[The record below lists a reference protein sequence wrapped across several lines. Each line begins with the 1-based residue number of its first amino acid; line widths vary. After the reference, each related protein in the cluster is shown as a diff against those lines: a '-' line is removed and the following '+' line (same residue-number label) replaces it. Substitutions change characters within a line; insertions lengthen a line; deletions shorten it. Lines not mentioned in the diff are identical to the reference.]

1 MSNILVIGGGMVGS
15 VIARD
20 LSEKY
25 DVTVADVSNTR
36 LKLLKKRN
44 PSFSTLEL
52 DVLNP
57 GELKPAV
64 DPFDIIVCGVP
75 AI

>member
-36 LKLLKKRN
+36 LKQIGRAH
-44 PSFSTLEL
+44 
-52 DVLNP
+52 V
-57 GELKPAV
+57 
-64 DPFDIIVCGVP
+64 
-75 AI
+75 